1 MRGTAYSLSILLG
14 LLAAGCGSESS
25 GSWPVVPSIA
35 RVEFDLRLS
44 SADGSAASPI
54 IATAT
59 VRNTGTA
66 PAFGVNPRGCPCDGL
81 EFDILDSAGQSMLL
95 VDPCVPVPVCLCT
108 HMVLNG
114 GGHVRPESD
123 LQGREVPRGLEPT
136 ATVRARAIGLG
147 RLRRR
152 GALPLLY
159 GRILSVPRA
168 DHRAARHL
176 PLDGALTAPV

>member
-35 RVEFDLRLS
+35 RVEFALRLS

-59 VRNTGTA
+59 VRNPGTA

-114 GGHVRPESD
+114 GATF
-123 LQGREVPRGLEPT
+123 GRNLTFKGERFRVVSNPPPQCALEQSASGDYVVVARFHYYTDGSFQSPVQIIERR
-136 ATVRARAIGLG
+136 ATFHWTG
-147 RLRRR
+147 
-152 GALPLLY
+152 P
-159 GRILSVPRA
+159 
-168 DHRAARHL
+168 
-176 PLDGALTAPV
+176 